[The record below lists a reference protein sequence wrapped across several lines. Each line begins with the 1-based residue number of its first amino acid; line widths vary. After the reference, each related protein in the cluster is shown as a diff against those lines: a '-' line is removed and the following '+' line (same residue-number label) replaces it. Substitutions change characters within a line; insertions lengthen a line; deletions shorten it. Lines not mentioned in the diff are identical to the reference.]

1 MPNAAGTSIRWKK
14 SKWMSIED
22 CLNQTAAARHVL
34 NITVHTLPSPHL
46 PSASLDK
53 EHLSYEEQKE
63 NDPRD
68 AQLEKAKCYDHAR
81 VIGISWIADY
91 NLQKKAVYWEKK
103 AERLKEDK
111 ESLEEIVR
119 DKDRV
124 IQGKEREVV
133 EARKEREREVDDWRR
148 EAKKRKTEAEE
159 VKKRNNGLHERIA
172 GYQHQI
178 HTLKSRLTRVP
189 ERLATVTRH
198 IACMFNA
205 KTDHDRKF
213 YLKEHGTIP
222 DNTPNVLLDLV
233 AMDKVPANKVTHVF
247 KRIASAFGIE
257 VEGEASRRSISW
269 IVKEGGNASKL
280 QIIES
285 LKNAKGVTI
294 SGDGTMHKDETYEM
308 KHAAVIN
315 KSNSK
320 LQFFL
325 GLKMATN
332 HTSEEQLDGW
342 IKTVEDL
349 FHLLFESGL
358 CTKDDA
364 QIFWNLVTGFHSDHA
379 ADQKKL
385 FHLLKEWKKKSDHD
399 VRPPFVGRPD
409 LRAASEFL
417 KWEPDLAAAWFL
429 YSKLSSIYA
438 STSSCTIGST

>member
-1 MPNAAGTSIRWKK
+1 MSLTSLFIPYLHLT
-14 SKWMSIED
+14 
-22 CLNQTAAARHVL
+22 CLLLLLTKNTYLMKNRKRMIPEMLSLRRQRHAL
-34 NITVHTLPSPHL
+34 T
-46 PSASLDK
+46 
-53 EHLSYEEQKE
+53 
-63 NDPRD
+63 
-68 AQLEKAKCYDHAR
+68 
-81 VIGISWIADY
+81 IS
-91 NLQKKAVYWEKK
+91 KAVYWEKK

-133 EARKEREREVDDWRR
+133 EARKERERKVDDWRR
-148 EAKKRKTEAEE
+148 EVKKRKTEAEE

-178 HTLKSRLTRVP
+178 HTLKSRLTRAP
-189 ERLATVTRH
+189 EQLATVTRR

-233 AMDKVPANKVTHVF
+233 AMDKVPANK
-247 KRIASAFGIE
+247 
-257 VEGEASRRSISW
+257 
-269 IVKEGGNASKL
+269 
-280 QIIES
+280 IIES

-308 KHAAVIN
+308 KHAAVIDE
-315 KSNSK
+315 SNSK

-399 VRPPFVGRPD
+399 LNTKPGVTQIETDQKRWIVQEEHKRV
-409 LRAASEFL
+409 
-417 KWEPDLAAAWFL
+417 
-429 YSKLSSIYA
+429 A
-438 STSSCTIGST
+438 STVDDSMGTARLPHVHK